1 MSAVDLPTV
10 RDSRI
15 YKKARFCVE
24 RRVELKLKEATLLC
38 EQLIFCVNKKI
49 TWEVGLSA
57 SSRIVSKK
65 PNQFLT
71 PN

>member
-15 YKKARFCVE
+15 YKKARFCVV

-49 TWEVGLSA
+49 TWEVGLALYLKS
-57 SSRIVSKK
+57 
-65 PNQFLT
+65 PFNF
-71 PN
+71 

>member
-38 EQLIFCVNKKI
+38 EQFCANKKI

-65 PNQFLT
+65 PYQFLT